1 MALSYNQCKIYHANK
16 RNHFFYA
23 DTENHDIAPAIA
35 DKQNIHECDKAIQLA
50 TYHIGP
56 IEKTSYK
63 FVLSPCEQNNNK
75 TTRQQVYS
83 KTI

>member
-1 MALSYNQCKIYHANK
+1 MPTNETTFSIEH
-16 RNHFFYA
+16 
-23 DTENHDIAPAIA
+23 HDIAPAIG
-35 DKQNIHECDKAIQLA
+35 DKQSIHECDKAKQLA